1 MTSTVWT
8 PEQDAYLE
16 EYYPQAKMTTLM
28 RELGRTRRAIVYR
41 RKKLGILRSDGGYS
55 AKALADIFGCDI
67 HFVLAMVDE
76 GYLVGQ
82 RAPYRRG
89 NTIPHVF
96 TEAQVL
102 AFIRTYPWL
111 LKPDTMEQA
120 HIFRAAVREEWER
133 DPWYTTHQAAR
144 LLGVHGE
151 TLLRRVRLGEL
162 TAFRRVNSP
171 RYSHCWMRK
180 SALDSFTRK
189 DTPEIRAKNT
199 VKTMRNYRA
208 GLGLPSRL
216 YTVWE
221 MVCRVCAETF
231 QVKAPPKMYGPQVAE
246 QFKESH
252 QCAQEVSLEAK

>member
-16 EYYPQAKMTTLM
+16 EYYPQAKMSTMM
-28 RELGRTRRAIVYR
+28 RELGRTRGAIVYR
-41 RKKLGILRSDGGYS
+41 RKKLGVLRSDGGYS
-55 AKALADIFGCDI
+55 AKALADIFGCDL
-67 HFVLAMVDE
+67 HFVTDMLDE
-76 GYLVGQ
+76 GYLVGK
-82 RAPYRRG
+82 RAPYKRG
-89 NTIPHVF
+89 NTIPFVF
-96 TEAQVL
+96 TEDQVL

-111 LKPDTMEQA
+111 LKPSKMEQA
-120 HIFRAAVREEWER
+120 HIFRAALREEWER

-151 TLLRRVRLGEL
+151 TLLRRVRVGEL

-171 RYSHCWMRK
+171 RYSHCWIRK
-180 SALDSFTRK
+180 SALDTFTRK

-199 VKTMRNYRA
+199 AKTQRKYRQ

-221 MVCRVCAETF
+221 TVCRLCAATLQIEA
-231 QVKAPPKMYGPQVAE
+231 APKINGPQVAE
-246 QFKESH
+246 FFKERH
-252 QCAQEVSLEAK
+252 QCAQEVSANEA